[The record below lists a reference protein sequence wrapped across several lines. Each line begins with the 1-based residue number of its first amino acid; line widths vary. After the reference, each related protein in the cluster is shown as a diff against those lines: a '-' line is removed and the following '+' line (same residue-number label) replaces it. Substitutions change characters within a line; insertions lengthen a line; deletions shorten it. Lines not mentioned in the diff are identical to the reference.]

1 MLSKKIINSKNAK
14 VLSLLLAILFLLPLL
29 VHVSATPEAPKG
41 PWVDEVTFVVAKDE
55 TTAVDMLINNEI
67 QIYFRDIGID
77 SYNRIRDNPDIQTAF
92 SYGLYYDLTFNPVG
106 PTFPAT
112 GELNPF
118 SVPKIREAMNYLI
131 DRDYVASEI
140 MGGLAVPRYTA
151 LSPTFPDA
159 ARYADTLKQIEMA
172 YAYDLDKAKEI
183 ISAEMEKLGATLK
196 DGKWYYNEKPVTIKF
211 IIRTEDQRKE
221 IGDYVATQLE
231 KVGFTVERMYM
242 TSSQA
247 APLWLFGNPADGKWH
262 LYTGGW
268 ITTMVSRDES
278 DNFDFFY
285 TPRGL
290 GWLSPLW
297 NAYTPDPLFDDTAKK
312 LAQRA
317 FKSFD
322 ERDELMRQA
331 LWLSMKDSVR
341 IWVVHQIAPWPARKE
356 VKLTYDLAG
365 GFSGAWLWPH
375 TLRYK
380 DQVGGSVKIAS
391 SDLLVEPWNPVGG
404 SDWIYDAMIYRATM
418 YPATYP
424 DPYTGLFIPNF
435 VKKATVYVKSG
446 LPVTKTYNWVDLIF
460 QDEIEVPS
468 DAWIAWNASTKR
480 IVTVGEAHPE
490 GLKANVKV
498 VVEYDEDLWKTKLHD
513 GTTLSL
519 ADFIFDF
526 LLTFDR
532 GDPASPIYDESYV
545 PNLEAFKETFK
556 GFKIV
561 QEDPLV
567 IEYYSDTWYLDAEW
581 IASDAATT
589 FDANYDY
596 GMAPWHMIAIGMLAE
611 MNGLA
616 TFGAT
621 KADEL
626 GVDRLNYIAGATI
639 DILANMLDEAIANK
653 FIPYKE
659 VLGKYV
665 TEDEALARYN
675 ALKSWFEE
683 KGHFWVGAGPLY
695 LDTVDPVAKIVVL
708 KANREYPDTPE
719 RWAIFSEPLIPE
731 ISLPSKIEV
740 VSSLPAEISIKI
752 THKGEPLTAEDL
764 AMVKYLLTVGPFTKT
779 GNALPAGD
787 GTWSILLSGEDTLL
801 ASGRPFSLTV
811 IAVSKYAAIPASVTT
826 TGTGIPYSDYINSQL
841 APIKAEMEA
850 SLADIKAT
858 TSDLQAD
865 ISDVKASIGPLQDSI
880 NSMQTMVYAA
890 LVLAVVSLLVAAIAV
905 FKKKS

>member
-1 MLSKKIINSKNAK
+1 
-14 VLSLLLAILFLLPLL
+14 
-29 VHVSATPEAPKG
+29 
-41 PWVDEVTFVVAKDE
+41 
-55 TTAVDMLINNEI
+55 VDMLIKNEI
-67 QIYFRDIGID
+67 QVYFRDIGID
-77 SYNRIRDNPDIQTAF
+77 SYDRIRDNPDIWTAF
-92 SYGLYYDLTFNPVG
+92 SFGLYYDLTFNPVG

-118 SVPKIREAMNYLI
+118 SVPRIREAMNYLI
-131 DRDYVASEI
+131 DRDYIASEI

-172 YAYDLDKAKEI
+172 YAYDLEKAKAI
-183 ISAEMEKLGATLK
+183 ISEEMKKLGATLQ
-196 DGKWYYNEKPVTIKF
+196 DGKWYYNGKPVTLKF
-211 IIRTEDQRKE
+211 IIRTEDQRKQ

-231 KVGFTVERMYM
+231 KIGFTVERMYM

-285 TPRGL
+285 TSRGL

-297 NAYTPDPLFDDTAKK
+297 NAYTPDPVFDDVAKR

-341 IWVVHQIAPWPARKE
+341 LWVVHQTAPWPARKE
-356 VKLTYDLAG
+356 VTLTYDLAG

-380 DQVGGSVKIAS
+380 DKVGGSVKIAS

-404 SDWIYDAMIYRATM
+404 SDWIYDAMVYRATM

-435 VKKATVYVKSG
+435 VKKATVYVQSG
-446 LPVTKTYNWVDLIF
+446 LPVTKTYDWVDLLF
-460 QDEIEVPS
+460 QDEITVPS
-468 DAWIAWNASTKR
+468 DAWIAWNASTKK
-480 IVTVGEAHPE
+480 IVTVGEMYPE
-490 GLKANVKV
+490 GLKAKVKV
-498 VVEYDEDLWKTKLHD
+498 VVEYDEDLWDTKLHD
-513 GTTLSL
+513 GSTLSL
-519 ADFIFDF
+519 ADFVFDF
-526 LLTFDR
+526 ILTFDR

-545 PNLEAFKETFK
+545 PNLEAFKEVFK

-561 QEDPLV
+561 QEDPLI
-567 IEYYSDTWYLDAEW
+567 IEYYTDTWYLDAEW
-581 IASDAATT
+581 IAADAAGA
-589 FDANYDY
+589 FDANYDF
-596 GMAPWHMIAIGMLAE
+596 GMAPWHTVAIGMLAE

-639 DILANMLDEAIANK
+639 DILAQMLDKAIAEQ
-653 FIPYKE
+653 FIPYEE
-659 VLGKYV
+659 VLGNYV
-665 TEDEALARYN
+665 TVDEALARYD
-675 ALKSWFEE
+675 ALKKWYEE
-683 KGHFWVGAGPLY
+683 KGHFWVGAGPFY

-708 KANREYPDTPE
+708 KANREYPDTAD
-719 RWAIFSEPLIPE
+719 RWAIFSEPIIPE
-731 ISLPSKIEV
+731 ISVPSAVEV
-740 VSSLPAEISIKI
+740 VSSLPAEITVEI
-752 THKGEPLTAEDL
+752 THKGKPLTTEDL
-764 AMVKYLLTVGPFTKT
+764 VMVKYLLTVGPFTKT
-779 GNALPAGD
+779 GDALPAGD
-787 GTWSILLSGEDTLL
+787 GKWSILLSGEDTLL
-801 ASGRPFSLTV
+801 ASGRSFSLTV
-811 IAVSKYAAIPASVTT
+811 IAVSKYAAIPASATT
-826 TGTGIPYSDYINSQL
+826 TGTGIPYSDYISAQI
-841 APIKAEMEA
+841 APVRAEVQA
-850 SLADIKAT
+850 SLADVKAT
-858 TSDLQAD
+858 VSDVQAD
-865 ISDVKASIGPLQDSI
+865 VSDVKASIGPLSDSVK
-880 NSMQTMVYAA
+880 SLQTMVWVAIA
-890 LVLAVVSLLVAAIAV
+890 LAVVSILIGVVSL
-905 FKKKS
+905 FRKRS